1 MPTVGNLS
9 TVRRL
14 SATLVAGLAIF
25 GLAACDATPVAGTGN
40 GDTGRQVTVVGSGQ
54 IDGTP
59 DTLTTNV
66 GISFTAPDATA
77 ALNQT
82 NERQQRV
89 IDALLGAGVDREDI
103 ATSQVRLQPQLEA
116 DGTTAAGYQAT
127 NAIDVTIRD
136 VSAASRALALI
147 TSIGGDAT
155 RINSVAFSIEDDS
168 QLVTDARARAFEDAR
183 NRAEQYAE
191 LSGLE
196 LGDVIS
202 ISETGE
208 QSTPPS
214 PTPMPRAM
222 ATDVPLS
229 PGEQTV
235 SFSVTVI
242 WELR

>member
-9 TVRRL
+9 RLRRL
-14 SATLVAGLAIF
+14 SATLIAGLTVFA
-25 GLAACDATPVAGTGN
+25 LTACDAAPVTGN
-40 GDTGRQVTVVGSGQ
+40 GNGGTGRQVTVVGSGQ
-54 IDGTP
+54 VDGTP
-59 DTLTTNV
+59 DTLVTNV
-66 GISFTAPDATA
+66 AVSFVAPQATA

-82 NERQQRV
+82 NERQRAV
-89 IDALLGAGVDREDI
+89 VDALLGAGVDREDI
-103 ATSQVRLQPQLEA
+103 ATSQVNLQPRYEP
-116 DGTTAAGYQAT
+116 DGTTVVAYQAT
-127 NAIDVTIRD
+127 NAIDVTLRD

-183 NRAEQYAE
+183 RRAEQYAE
-191 LSGLE
+191 LSGLQ

-202 ISETGE
+202 ISEAGE
-208 QSTPPS
+208 ESSPPT

-235 SFSVTVI
+235 SFSVTVV
-242 WELR
+242 WELS